1 MIRCGKL
8 LARPIPA
15 KHIHCMKLSA
25 ASAIVFTSF
34 LISAPAFSQT
44 TVEDWQQRTVVEY
57 PDIGVKDSEQN
68 KRYVAKI
75 KQLQRADPAF
85 FKNPKWPYLVAEQI
99 SRAPIIPGLENV
111 TPTAPPSRTNPL
123 VEETPFNNGS
133 NLRKEAVFIAAVELH
148 EKAAKGDIVETEGVI
163 TKAFQRVGNPDKFY
177 LKLEPD
183 IICEFSTTKFKES
196 GSKVFDKHLHDSAFS
211 KYTAKVDNGTVSLYT
226 TTTRNK
232 AAESGKLSTSSLSSG
247 LDTNT
252 TQVKVADV
260 LKKGNK
266 ITIKGRYDGDW
277 ASGIEKG
284 KIILDANI
292 LTVE

>member
-1 MIRCGKL
+1 
-8 LARPIPA
+8 
-15 KHIHCMKLSA
+15 MKLSA

-68 KRYVAKI
+68 KKYVAKI

-99 SRAPIIPGLENV
+99 SRTPIIPGLENV
-111 TPTAPPSRTNPL
+111 TPSGTPVAPPARTNPL
-123 VEETPFNNGS
+123 VEEAPFNNGQYS
-133 NLRKEAVFIAAVELH
+133 NVRKKTLFIAAVELQ
-148 EKAAKGDIVETEGVI
+148 EKATKGDMVETEGVI
-163 TKAFQRVGNPDKFY
+163 TKGFQRVGNPDKFY

-196 GSKVFDKHLHDSAFS
+196 GSKIFDKYLQDSAS
-211 KYTAKVDNGTVSLYT
+211 NNYTAKVDNGTVSLYA
-226 TTTRNK
+226 TTTRSK

-247 LDTNT
+247 FATNT
-252 TQVKVADV
+252 TQVKVADI
-260 LKKGNK
+260 LKRGNK
-266 ITIKGRYDGDW
+266 ITIKGRYDGEW
-277 ASGIEKG
+277 VGGVEKG
-284 KIILDANI
+284 KIILDAII